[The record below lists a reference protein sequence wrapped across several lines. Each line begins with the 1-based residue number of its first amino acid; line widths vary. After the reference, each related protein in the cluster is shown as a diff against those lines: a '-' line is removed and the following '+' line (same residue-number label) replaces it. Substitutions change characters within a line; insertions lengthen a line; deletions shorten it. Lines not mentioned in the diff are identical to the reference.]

1 MKMGE
6 NWHVHA
12 PWAQLVCCTEIPED
26 KLVKFMA
33 ISNETLDEAKTAEDE
48 DNYHGGI
55 IPQPWTIMYDKW
67 GKYGVEDYLMA
78 MVENYMQT
86 ILNNGNIQ
94 SNLNTTIPGGPH
106 TDWHARV
113 AGGWV
118 VSQKENDYIPVHA
131 HDNQTESCKISAV
144 LYLKV
149 PEQIGWTREQ
159 IQKKDSNEMKIRG
172 GEDGQIV
179 FTGVGGGDLFSTT
192 HMWNVPPQQGW
203 LYLFPSSITH
213 QVYPFKGK
221 GERRGISINI
231 DVISTE
237 QLQLMEEQVKAQKE
251 NITYNDYKIDTEEDA
266 KAKPLGY
273 KVKL

>member
-1 MKMGE
+1 
-6 NWHVHA
+6 
-12 PWAQLVCCTEIPED
+12 
-26 KLVKFMA
+26 MA

-86 ILNNGNIQ
+86 ILNNGNVQ

-106 TDWHARV
+106 TDWHARI

-159 IQKKDSNEMKIRG
+159 IEKKDSNELKIRG

-213 QVYPFKGK
+213 QVYPFKGE

-266 KAKPLGY
+266 KANSMGY